1 LTLFPRTVE
10 KGGKAIAKRFEEVRV
25 NERIRARTVRLISSE
40 GKQLG
45 ILPIEEALNVAKDEG
60 LDLVEVAPN
69 SDPPVCRAMDYGK
82 FKYQASKKVQEARK
96 KSKAFQLKE
105 IKLRPH
111 TEDHD
116 LGFKI
121 RNIKKFLDNKN
132 RVKVTVFFRG
142 REMAFMDAGVKLLRR
157 VAEEVDENGV
167 VEQEP
172 LREAKNRMTMLIVP
186 R

>member
-1 LTLFPRTVE
+1 MAI
-10 KGGKAIAKRFEEVRV
+10 GKKTEDVRI
-25 NERIRARTVRLISSE
+25 NERIRARMVRLISAE
-40 GKQLG
+40 GEQLG
-45 ILPIEEALNVAKDEG
+45 ILSIQEALKEAKDVG

-69 SDPPVCRAMDYGK
+69 SDPSVCRIMDYGK

-105 IKLRPH
+105 IKLRPN

-116 LGFKI
+116 LGFKLK
-121 RNIKKFLDNKN
+121 NIKKFLNNKN

-142 REMAFMDAGVKLLRR
+142 REMAFMDAGVRLLNR
-157 VAEEVDENGV
+157 VAGEVEDLGT

-172 LREAKNRMTMLIVP
+172 TREARNRMTMLIVP
-186 R
+186 K